1 MKDKKAAKKIIKRAK
16 KHPNW
21 YTEQEVYYAKMV
33 RKRIKNE
40 ERLSKINKNEDGSFT
55 VEWDKQDPDWKWMN
69 DLTSKEIQVII
80 EQAIKY
86 DNAERV

>member
-1 MKDKKAAKKIIKRAK
+1 MLKWLGNESKMKNDS
-16 KHPNW
+16 
-21 YTEQEVYYAKMV
+21 
-33 RKRIKNE
+33 
-40 ERLSKINKNEDGSFT
+40 LKINKNEDGSFT

>member
-1 MKDKKAAKKIIKRAK
+1 MKNDS
-16 KHPNW
+16 
-21 YTEQEVYYAKMV
+21 
-33 RKRIKNE
+33 
-40 ERLSKINKNEDGSFT
+40 LKINQNEDGSFT
-55 VEWDKQDPDWKWMN
+55 VEWDKEDPDWKWMN